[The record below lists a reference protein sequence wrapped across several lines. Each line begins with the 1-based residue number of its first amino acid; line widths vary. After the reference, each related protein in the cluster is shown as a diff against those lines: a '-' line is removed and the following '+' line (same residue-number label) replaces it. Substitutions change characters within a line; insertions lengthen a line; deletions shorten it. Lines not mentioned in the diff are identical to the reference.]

1 MVEEEERGRGKVA
14 HDLEAFAAA
23 VCRCRGGEGR
33 VRSD

>member
-1 MVEEEERGRGKVA
+1 VA

-23 VCRCRGGEGR
+23 VCRCRGGEER

>member
-1 MVEEEERGRGKVA
+1 VA